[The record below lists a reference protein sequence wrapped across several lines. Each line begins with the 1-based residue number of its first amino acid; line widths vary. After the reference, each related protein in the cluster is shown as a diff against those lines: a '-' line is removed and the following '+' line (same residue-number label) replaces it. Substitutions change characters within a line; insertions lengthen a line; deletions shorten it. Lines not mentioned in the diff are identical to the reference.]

1 VKLQMPL
8 EFTDENFEKE
18 VLESGIPVLVDFW
31 AEWCSPCLMLAPIIE
46 EINNEYKGKLKVG
59 RLNVDKNPNTAVKY
73 GIMSIPS
80 LLLFKNGKV
89 EEQIVGYQPK
99 KNIIEKL
106 NIK

>member
-1 VKLQMPL
+1 MPL